1 MVFAIIMISIIVI
14 VHHLFTDPLYML
26 HGREGLGSIPV
37 SVIVL
42 VFGTGLLISV
52 SSFFIPVDG
61 RFVTTQG
68 RVTAAEGRATDLFAV
83 QGRPSCTCAPDHG
96 GRHDHQQ
103 LPGVVPFVGK
113 AVEANN

>member
-42 VFGTGLLISV
+42 VFGTGLLIGV
-52 SSFFIPVDG
+52 ASFFIPVDG

-68 RVTAAEGRATDLFAV
+68 RVTAEEGRATYLFAV
-83 QGRPSCTCAPDHG
+83 QGRHARARQIMGAS
-96 GRHDHQQ
+96 
-103 LPGVVPFVGK
+103 
-113 AVEANN
+113 

>member
-26 HGREGLGSIPV
+26 HGREGLSSIPV

-52 SSFFIPVDG
+52 SSFFIPVDS
-61 RFVTTQG
+61 RFVTTRG
-68 RVTAAEGRATDLFAV
+68 RFTAAEGRATDLFSV
-83 QGRPSCTCAPDHG
+83 QGCLSRACAPDHG
-96 GRHDHQQ
+96 GVMIIKNFQASY
-103 LPGVVPFVGK
+103 L
-113 AVEANN
+113 